1 LNGWHSE
8 QMDASAENEK
18 KSKLFTP
25 QSWGLPS
32 AEIKKLGQRLYEFWE
47 RYADCFETTT
57 RDTSHYALSF
67 LSGLLRMTT
76 ERNFSNIARVVGAS
90 PQNVQ
95 HFMTNS
101 PWSAQE
107 VLQQIREEVAQEPSF
122 AEGSA
127 LILDESADEK
137 ASEKTVGAGRQH
149 NGRLGKIDMSQ
160 VGTFL
165 AYAHNGDWMW
175 IDGELFLPEGWFT
188 PQMAKERKRLGVPSD
203 RKFATKVQLGWQMI
217 ERVSSEGMRFEAVCC
232 DTLYGRSFWLRRKL
246 SEAHL
251 IYYADVPV
259 HTQVYL
265 ERPVVDVPA
274 HLKGRR
280 KAKPRV
286 LSEDK
291 PMEVRQISGLPETVW
306 RRIEVRATE
315 RGYLKDEFSA
325 RRVWTTQNGEQPV
338 EEWLIMRRDGEGK
351 IHYALSNE
359 PAEATLERLAWGKC
373 QRVFVECANRD
384 AKSEIGWDELRA
396 QKFPAWEHE
405 LALVCLA
412 TWFMTQTK
420 LEWRE
425 RHPRDP
431 ELARELGVDNLAAL
445 SMANT
450 RELLRAAIPLPQM
463 TIEGATNLVIE
474 HLINRTRSR
483 KSRLK
488 TLGHKHSP
496 T

>member
-1 LNGWHSE
+1 MW
-8 QMDASAENEK
+8 ASTENEK
-18 KSKLFTP
+18 KSKVFNP
-25 QSWGLPS
+25 SAWGLPS
-32 AEIKKLGQRLYEFWE
+32 AEIKTLGQRLYQFWE

-57 RDTSHYALSF
+57 RDASHYALGF

-76 ERNFSNIARVVGAS
+76 ERNFSNIARTMGES

-101 PWSAQE
+101 PWSGQE
-107 VLQQIREEVAQEPSF
+107 VLQQIREEVAAKPAF
-122 AEGSA
+122 AKSGA

-137 ASEKTVGAGRQH
+137 GSEKTVGAGRQH

-165 AYAHNGDWMW
+165 AYAHSGDWMW
-175 IDGELFLPEGWFT
+175 
-188 PQMAKERKRLGVPSD
+188 
-203 RKFATKVQLGWQMI
+203 I
-217 ERVSSEGMRFEAVCC
+217 ERVSSEGLLFEVVCC

-246 SEAHL
+246 SEAKL
-251 IYYADVPV
+251 IYCADVPAN
-259 HTQVYL
+259 TQVYL
-265 ERPVVDVPA
+265 EKPAVDVPP

-286 LSEDK
+286 LSEEK
-291 PMEVRQISGLPETVW
+291 PMEVRQISGLGETVW
-306 RRIEVRATE
+306 RQVEVRATE
-315 RGYLKDEFSA
+315 RGYLRDEFSA

-338 EEWLIMRRDGEGK
+338 EEWLVMRRDGEGK

-359 PAEATLERLAWGKC
+359 PADAPLERLAWGKC
-373 QRVFVECANRD
+373 QRVFIECANRD
-384 AKSEIGWDELRA
+384 TKSEIGWDELRA

-412 TWFMTQTK
+412 TWFMAQTK
-420 LEWRE
+420 LDWRE
-425 RHPRDP
+425 RSPRDP
-431 ELARELGVDNLAAL
+431 ELGSEFGVDELPEL
-445 SMANT
+445 SMANV
-450 RELLRAAIPLPQM
+450 RELLRAAMPLPQLSV
-463 TIEGATNLVIE
+463 EGATDLVIE

>member
-8 QMDASAENEK
+8 QMGASTKNEK
-18 KSKLFTP
+18 KSKVFNP
-25 QSWGLPS
+25 SAWGLPS
-32 AEIKKLGQRLYEFWE
+32 AEIKKLGQCLYEFWE
-47 RYADCFETTT
+47 RYAECFETTT
-57 RDTSHYALSF
+57 RDGGRYALGF

-76 ERNFSNIARVVGAS
+76 ERNFSNIARTMGES

-101 PWSAQE
+101 PWSEQE
-107 VLQQIREEVAQEPSF
+107 VLQQIREEVAQEPAF
-122 AEGSA
+122 AKGSA

-165 AYAHNGDWMW
+165 AYACEGDWLW
-175 IDGELFLPEGWFT
+175 IDGELFLPEHWFT
-188 PQMAKERKRLGVPSD
+188 RQMAKERKRLGVPPG
-203 RKFATKVQLGWQMI
+203 RKFATKIELGWQMI
-217 ERVSSEGMRFEAVCC
+217 ERVSSEGLPFEVVCC
-232 DTLYGRSFWLRRKL
+232 DTLYGRSTWLRRKL
-246 SEAHL
+246 SNAQL
-251 IYYADVPV
+251 IYCADVPAN
-259 HTQVYL
+259 TQVYL
-265 ERPVVDVPA
+265 EKPVVDVPA

-286 LSEDK
+286 LSEEK
-291 PMEVRQISGLPETVW
+291 PVEVRQISVLPETVW

-315 RGYLKDEFSA
+315 RGYLNDEFSA

-338 EEWLIMRRDGEGK
+338 AEWLVMRRDGEGK

-359 PAEATLERLAWGKC
+359 SADASLERLAWGKC

-396 QKFPAWEHE
+396 QKFPSWEHE

-420 LEWRE
+420 LDWRQ

-431 ELARELGVDNLAAL
+431 ELARELGVDKLPAL
-445 SMANT
+445 SMANA
-450 RELLRAAIPLPQM
+450 RELLRAAMPLPQL
-463 TIEGATNLVIE
+463 TVEGATDLVIE
-474 HLINRTRSR
+474 HLLNRTCSR

-488 TLGHKHSP
+488 TLGHKRSP